1 MSEHIQN
8 NIRSFQQKIFEIA
21 MRCKRDPNDIE
32 LIAVSKY
39 HNAESIKKAYQAGC
53 VNFGEN
59 YIQEWKEKSIQL
71 EEEPLSKIKWHIIGN
86 LQKNKV
92 KFLNSKVSCLQSL
105 DRFELASEIE
115 KKAPLHSP
123 LHVLVQL
130 QIDFQDTNKFGA
142 TVEHAKKVCE
152 FVSSSKK
159 MVLQG
164 FMGIGPAECN
174 EEKRKELY
182 FSFTEKSKILWQEFN
197 TQRLQ
202 NPIISLGMSNDYVT
216 AIECGSTMLRIGTA
230 IFGTRKN
237 NKVT

>member
-39 HNAESIKKAYQAGC
+39 HNTESVKKAYQAGC

-59 YIQEWKEKSIQL
+59 YLQEWKEKSTQL
-71 EEEPLSKIKWHIIGN
+71 EEEPLSNIKWHIIGN

-92 KFLNSKVSCLQSL
+92 KFLNSKVYCLQSL
-105 DRFELASEIE
+105 DSLELAKEIE
-115 KKAPLHSP
+115 KKCLFNLPLR
-123 LHVLVQL
+123 VLVQL

-142 TVEHAKKVCE
+142 TIEHAKNICE
-152 FVSSSKK
+152 FVGSSKK

-174 EEKRKELY
+174 EEKRKDLY
-182 FSFTEKSKILWQEFN
+182 FSFTEKSKILWQEYN

-202 NPIISLGMSNDYVT
+202 KPIISLGMSSDYAI